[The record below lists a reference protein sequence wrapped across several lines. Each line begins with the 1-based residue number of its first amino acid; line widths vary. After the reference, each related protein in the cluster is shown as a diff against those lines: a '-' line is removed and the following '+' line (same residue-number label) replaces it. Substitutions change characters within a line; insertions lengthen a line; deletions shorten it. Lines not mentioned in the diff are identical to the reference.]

1 MNASELLRKV
11 CTGHL
16 MIVGEVRSAEIK
28 ESGVV
33 DKNSGLRVSVW
44 LLVYFVELPR
54 EHEFLVAKI
63 TRRVPRDVADPTA
76 YPTGAERGKCYA
88 FEVECVER
96 KHGFVS
102 ARMGLAEPE
111 QIGPSEG
118 VPPVDAPQGA
128 ASGGTPLSLV

>member
-1 MNASELLRKV
+1 MNAPELLRKI
-11 CTGHL
+11 CTGHV

-44 LLVYFVELPR
+44 PLVYFVELNR
-54 EHEFLVAKI
+54 DHEFLVAKI
-63 TRRVPRDVADPTA
+63 TRRVPRDVADPTV
-76 YPTGAERGKCYA
+76 YPVGAERGKCYA

-96 KHGFVS
+96 KHGFLS

-111 QIGPSEG
+111 QIGSGEGGAPVPAPS
-118 VPPVDAPQGA
+118 GA
-128 ASGGTPLSLV
+128 GMGGTPHSLV

>member
-1 MNASELLRKV
+1 MNKQELIEKV

-54 EHEFLVAKI
+54 ENEFLVAKI
-63 TRRVPRDVADPTA
+63 TRRVPRDAADPTS
-76 YPTGAERGKCYA
+76 YPVGAERGKCYA

-102 ARMGLAEPE
+102 ARMGLAEPSE
-111 QIGPSEG
+111 IGPGEG
-118 VPPVDAPQGA
+118 GGPVAAP
-128 ASGGTPLSLV
+128 